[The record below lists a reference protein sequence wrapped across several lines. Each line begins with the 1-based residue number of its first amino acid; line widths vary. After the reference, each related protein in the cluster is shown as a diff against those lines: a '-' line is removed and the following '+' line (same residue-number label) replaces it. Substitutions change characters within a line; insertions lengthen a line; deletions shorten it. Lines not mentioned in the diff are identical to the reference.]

1 MTEKIR
7 PSKIDYYLDIARQ
20 VSLRGTCLRRN
31 FGAVIVKDDR
41 IISTG
46 YAGAPRGVMN
56 CIDIGKCPRKE
67 AGIPAGERYELC
79 RSVHA
84 EANAIIHASANDMQ
98 GATLYL
104 CSLSKDTGEVYNAR
118 PCKMCTRL
126 IINAGIKTVIVRET
140 ENGVKTYN
148 VEDWVKDDDPDITK
162 TMSGY

>member
-1 MTEKIR
+1 MSMTR

-41 IISTG
+41 VVSTG
-46 YAGAPRGVMN
+46 YAGAPRGVLN
-56 CIDIGKCPRKE
+56 CIDIGKCPRKA
-67 AGIPAGERYELC
+67 AGIPPGERYELC

-84 EANAIIHASANDMQ
+84 EANAIIQASPNDMQ

-104 CSLSKDTGEVYNAR
+104 CSLSKDTGEIYGGK

-126 IINAGIKTVIVRET
+126 IINAGIKTVIVREKDNSIT
-140 ENGVKTYN
+140 TYE
-148 VEDWVKDDDPDITK
+148 VEDWIKNDDPDITK
-162 TMSGY
+162 NMSGY